1 MELNKDILKPINYQ
15 DEIQSL
21 NKSLEQCFKEKETL
35 NKIIDKLL
43 EAAGY
48 DTLTASEIEFEH
60 VYEDMKRKRFNM
72 EEVTNIIKDA
82 ACNTHDRYYLA
93 QAVESVLEYLE

>member
-35 NKIIDKLL
+35 NKIIDRLL

-48 DTLTASEIEFEH
+48 DTLTASKIEFEH
-60 VYEDMKRKRFNM
+60 VYEDMKRKRSNM
-72 EEVTNIIKDA
+72 EEVTKIIKDA
-82 ACNTHDRYYLA
+82 THNIDDKNYLI
-93 QAVESVLEYLE
+93 QAVESALEYLD